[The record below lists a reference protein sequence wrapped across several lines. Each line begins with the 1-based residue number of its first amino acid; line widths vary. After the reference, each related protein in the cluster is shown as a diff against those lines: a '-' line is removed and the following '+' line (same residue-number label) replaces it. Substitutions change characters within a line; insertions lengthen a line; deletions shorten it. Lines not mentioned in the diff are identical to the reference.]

1 MESRKEELKRNSINV
16 HQRLGTDVHVS
27 SEDMD
32 RERGNTRAY
41 EYLCRLEEAKSW
53 LGELTSVPDS
63 FEEFEEE
70 MRKGVIL
77 ASVCGVFA
85 PGSVKNVFVDST
97 LQYRHTDNINY
108 FLDGVGVLGLPEHFH
123 FEVIDLYE
131 KKNFV
136 KVIYCVHAL
145 AHLLS
150 SKGISSSIRSAKGKV
165 FSQDDMARADVQ
177 VEKIHMPKFDR
188 IGDVLRENLQRESE
202 GASPKAAVSDE
213 DDIYGKTHKEV
224 SGREELERE
233 GSFLSDDISI
243 CDESLDVLKLTLKTF
258 LYKKCF
264 DDIYYRKDV
273 SLFSI
278 RRFVFIFFSNSSEM
292 VKENLIESLHHKI
305 SRKFDSIYS
314 KEAQIK
320 DVETRIRLIIQNR
333 VEVGNIT
340 VKNPIPEEEDT
351 KDFERVLLYLQNN
364 PKYLA
369 GLLRGVGDVDEL
381 IVSVIIPIFSNVCS
395 KKEEYMFMNL
405 VLEIF
410 RRELLDDGLDIRK
423 LVPMDMSLGIHSSTF
438 FSLELF
444 KEVEPPIHHLLAPGS
459 VSHKLMVNYFRISK
473 GSFVLRNGI
482 LNIVKNLENIE
493 VDANPVLIYRSLFNQ
508 STSVDKAL
516 ENERVR
522 EAVQTRLMVIRGV
535 VTSVLDFL
543 ESAVESVPYILRYFL
558 KLYGAGTFYSEFVMP
573 FILAPDAF
581 IESFAVGKSL
591 RSKCFVIS
599 KVLGYVAD
607 KGALLEESDCGSEE
621 RDEDGTDKYLLSV
634 DGERKSFELRF
645 YSPLYPFFAK
655 CRERYQG
662 ILSKVMGVSTLDHYF
677 QFESMNELGKLK
689 RATVHLPSTTA
700 NQLITLLLNNAKLL
714 DSELCEIL
722 EALPLFPDDQNKTLS
737 FTFFGPEWICSQDPE
752 KIALD
757 NFIRGLK
764 KKLIYAISVCK
775 GRNLVEMLVRE
786 SDDEER
792 GLYLDIKRNG
802 VYSKG
807 HEDSQSV
814 ASPPA
819 QYETIDLL
827 KEAIIDD
834 LNFLEDKK
842 ITSRHNLYSELL
854 FMLAQDIVILR
865 FMSEERSKELRI
877 NELSYDNLCY
887 RDDYLSS
894 KIELYQ
900 NYLNSFVAKLAVKK
914 RGLFG
919 FVADDIARDSKYGTH
934 KYSADRLMS
943 MGVLVQIY
951 ESPDVSEIFFL
962 FLSDSPLLFSVEIY
976 VQNILVSHPV
986 SFRFDDLLKLKKN
999 GNSVCDIAGI
1009 CSFSVC
1015 RFIDLVNSK
1024 YIGSEG

>member
-1 MESRKEELKRNSINV
+1 MESRKEELKKNSINV

-32 RERGNTRAY
+32 KERRNTRAY

-53 LGELTSVPDS
+53 LGDFTDVPES

-77 ASVCGVFA
+77 TDICRIFA
-85 PGSVKNVFVDST
+85 PSSVKNVFVDSI

-108 FLDGVGVLGLPEHFH
+108 FLDGLMQIGLPEYFH

-136 KVIYCVHAL
+136 KVIYCIHAL

-150 SKGISSSIRSAKGKV
+150 SKGVAGNIKSAKGKV
-165 FSQDDMARADVQ
+165 FSYDDMARADVQ
-177 VEKIHMPKFDR
+177 VEKMHMPKFDN
-188 IGDVLRENLQRESE
+188 IGDVLKEKMAME
-202 GASPKAAVSDE
+202 GVDNEE
-213 DDIYGKTHKEV
+213 DDTKKE
-224 SGREELERE
+224 SLDQESMTEKDTLDKE
-233 GSFLSDDISI
+233 GSFLSEDVSV
-243 CDESLDVLKLTLKTF
+243 CDESFDILKLTLRTF

-292 VKENLIESLHHKI
+292 VKENLIENLHHKI
-305 SRKFDSIYS
+305 SKKFDSIYA

-320 DVETRIRLIIQNR
+320 DIETRIRLIVQNR
-333 VEVGNIT
+333 MEVGNIT
-340 VKNPIPEEEDT
+340 IKNPIPEDEDT
-351 KDFERVLLYLQNN
+351 RDFERVLLFLQNN
-364 PKYLA
+364 PKYLSE
-369 GLLRGVGDVDEL
+369 LLRNVSDPDTL
-381 IVSVIIPIFSNVCS
+381 IVSIVIPIFSNVCS
-395 KKEEYMFMNL
+395 KKEEYMFINL

-410 RRELLDDGLDIRK
+410 RRELLDNGLDVRK

-444 KEVEPPIHHLLAPGS
+444 KEVEFPIHHTLSSGS
-459 VSHKLMVNYFRISK
+459 ICHKLMVNYFRISQ
-473 GSFVLRNGI
+473 GSFSLRDKI
-482 LNIVKNLENIE
+482 LHIVKNLENIE
-493 VDANPVLIYRSLFNQ
+493 VDANPVLIYTMLFNQ
-508 STSVDKAL
+508 STTVDKAL

-522 EAVQTRLMVIRGV
+522 EAVQTRLMVMRGV
-535 VTSVLDFL
+535 ISSALDLL
-543 ESAVESVPYILRYFL
+543 ESCIESIPYILRYFL
-558 KLYGAGTFYSEFVMP
+558 KLYGAGMFYTEFVMP

-581 IESFAVGKSL
+581 IESFEVSKSL
-591 RSKCFVIS
+591 RNKCFIIS
-599 KVLGYVAD
+599 KVLEYITDRVTSF
-607 KGALLEESDCGSEE
+607 EESDHGEE
-621 RDEDGTDKYLLSV
+621 EKNDGVKGYMPLAN
-634 DGERKSFELRF
+634 GEKKSFDLRF
-645 YSPLYPFFAK
+645 YSPLYSFFGR
-655 CRERYQG
+655 CRERYQS
-662 ILSKVMGVSTLDHYF
+662 ILSKLTNVSSLDNYF

-689 RATVHLPSTTA
+689 RATVHLPSSTA
-700 NQLITLLLNNAKLL
+700 NQLITLLLSNTKLL
-714 DSELCEIL
+714 GLELCEVL
-722 EALPLFPDDQNKTLS
+722 ESLPLFPDDQNKTLS

-757 NFIRGLK
+757 NFVRGLK

-775 GRNLVEMLVRE
+775 GRNLVEMLLKE
-786 SDDEER
+786 SDEEEKSRYLDMKRHALYSKDEEDE
-792 GLYLDIKRNG
+792 LSIT
-802 VYSKG
+802 
-807 HEDSQSV
+807 
-814 ASPPA
+814 SPPA
-819 QYETIDLL
+819 QYETIDQL
-827 KEAIIDD
+827 KESIIDD
-834 LNFLEDKK
+834 LNFLEDKN

-877 NELSYDNLCY
+877 NEISYDNLCY
-887 RDDYLSS
+887 RDDYLSG

-900 NYLNSFVAKLAVKK
+900 NYLNSFVAKLAIKK
-914 RGLFG
+914 RSLFG
-919 FVADDIARDSKYGTH
+919 FSGTDDITRDSKYGTH
-934 KYSADRLMS
+934 KYSAEKLMS

-951 ESPDVSEIFFL
+951 DSPDISEIFFL
-962 FLSDSPLLFSVEIY
+962 FLSEAPLLFSVEVY

-986 SFRFDDLLKLKKN
+986 SFRFDDLLKLRKN
-999 GNSVCDIAGI
+999 GNNICDIAGI

-1024 YIGSEG
+1024 YIGSEV